1 MTWIKLDDS
10 FPNHPKVRKAGTD
23 ASWLYV
29 SALCHSGKYLTD
41 GFIDGDIVSMLTT
54 LKSPKKAVDALVR
67 TGLWIKVEGGY
78 EINDYQNHQ
87 RTKEQVEKIRERG
100 RARQARSRQRH
111 AVTGDEGES
120 VTNGVSH
127 AGSHGVTDG
136 VSHGGSNGEVTE
148 PDTDTDTDRPP
159 NPLAS
164 EGGPNAD
171 LRQSSQRPN
180 PRSQGTSPRQ
190 VAEAERLASTPCIVC
205 KVIHDPGLTHTAC
218 IECEG
223 VGYTPSEDAK
233 TLDPCWIC
241 NRTGHVAE
249 TSPA

>member
-10 FPNHPKVRKAGTD
+10 FPDHPKVRKAGPE
-23 ASWLYV
+23 ASWLYIA
-29 SALCHSGKYLTD
+29 ALCHSRRFLTD
-41 GFIDGDIVSMLTT
+41 GFVDAEMVPMMTT
-54 LKSPKKAVDALVR
+54 LRSSKKAIEALVSV
-67 TGLWIKVEGGY
+67 GLWIEVEGGY
-78 EINDYQNHQ
+78 EINDYSEHQ
-87 RTKEQVEKIRERG
+87 QTKEMVEKQRELARERKA
-100 RARQARSRQRH
+100 RARRNHADVTEVSRRDASVRH
-111 AVTGDEGES
+111 ADVTEVS
-120 VTNGVSH
+120 RRSH
-127 AGSHGVTDG
+127 A
-136 VSHGGSNGEVTE
+136 TE
-148 PDTDTDTDRPP
+148 KSREEKITNTPP

-164 EGGPNAD
+164 EGGQNAD

-223 VGYTPSEDAK
+223 VGYTPSLDDK
-233 TLDPCWIC
+233 TLDPCWTC